1 MHACKM
7 ISRMHFI
14 IPFKHEDGLQT
25 FTNIDKSKWWE
36 WSSEVDVVL
45 WKINMNYLFDIL
57 VISSSFSRPFHNK
70 YTDKQL

>member
-14 IPFKHEDGLQT
+14 ILFNHEDGLQT
-25 FTNIDKSKWWE
+25 FTNIDKSKCLA

-45 WKINMNYLFDIL
+45 WKINGNYLFDIL
-57 VISSSFSRPFHNK
+57 VISNSFSRPFHNK